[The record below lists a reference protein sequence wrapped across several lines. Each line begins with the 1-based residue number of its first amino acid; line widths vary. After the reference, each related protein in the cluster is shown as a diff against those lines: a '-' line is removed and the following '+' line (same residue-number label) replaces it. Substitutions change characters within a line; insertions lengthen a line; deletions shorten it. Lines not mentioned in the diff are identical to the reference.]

1 MEIDMPEVMLNE
13 EEKTYLLRFARQ
25 VITQTLR
32 GIDAEW
38 VSSGEMSAQLKKPGA
53 AFVTLHTRDGLLR
66 GCIGSLR
73 ARVPLIE
80 DVENNAKAAAFEDPR
95 FPPLSLR
102 ELPNIIIEISVLS
115 PPRPLRYSDAADL
128 LQKLRPG
135 VDGVVLEKDWHRATF
150 LPQVWDQLPKP
161 TEFLGNLCYKAGL
174 PANAWKDN
182 DIKISTYQVEEFSEE
197 D

>member
-1 MEIDMPEVMLNE
+1 MPEVMLNE

-25 VITQTLR
+25 IITQTLR

-38 VSSGEMSAQLKKPGA
+38 EITDQMSAQLKKPGA

-80 DVENNAKAAAFEDPR
+80 DVKNNAKAAAFEDPR

-102 ELPNIIIEISVLS
+102 ELPHIIIEISVLS
-115 PPRPLRYSDAADL
+115 PPQPLHYSDAADL
-128 LQKLRPG
+128 VQKLRPG
-135 VDGVVLEKDWHRATF
+135 VDGVVLEKGWHRATF
-150 LPQVWDQLPKP
+150 LPQVWDQLSTP